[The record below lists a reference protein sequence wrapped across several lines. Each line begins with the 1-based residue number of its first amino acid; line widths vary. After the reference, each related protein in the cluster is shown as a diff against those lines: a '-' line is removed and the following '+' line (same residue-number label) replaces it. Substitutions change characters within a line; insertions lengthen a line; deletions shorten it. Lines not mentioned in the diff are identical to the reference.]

1 MKVFMLVLLSM
12 LMVGERAH
20 ALVCFSCTKKKSLL
34 GCLKLTFCSVDD
46 KYCITQT
53 TSINI
58 DNKQK
63 RLSKYC
69 SAVCPKESHIS
80 GVTVVNTRCCNKS
93 LCNVSSNDGGL
104 QASSLV
110 LGLSVLCTLLSTPG
124 KPGA

>member
-20 ALVCFSCTKKKSLL
+20 ALVCFTCIKKKSFL
-34 GCLKLTFCSVDD
+34 GCMKFTFCSVDD
-46 KYCITQT
+46 KYCISQT
-53 TSINI
+53 SSLNS
-58 DNKQK
+58 DHKQR

-69 SAVCPKESHIS
+69 SPVCPNDSHIP
-80 GVTVVNTRCCNKS
+80 GVTVVNIRCCNKS
-93 LCNVSSNDGGL
+93 LCNVSSNDGGH
-104 QASSLV
+104 QASSLM